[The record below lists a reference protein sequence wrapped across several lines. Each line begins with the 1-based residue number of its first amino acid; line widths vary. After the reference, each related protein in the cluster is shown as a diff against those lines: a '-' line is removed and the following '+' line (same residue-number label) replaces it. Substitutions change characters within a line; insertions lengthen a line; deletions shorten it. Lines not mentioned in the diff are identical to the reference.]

1 MKTSLKLSCLGVSDN
16 WNLEYVTRQEKPD
29 KVKCDMYLFLF
40 CLHQSGGEGGG
51 GGGALV
57 QLPMQSVPITT
68 NVVSSN
74 LDQGEVYN
82 IM

>member
-16 WNLEYVTRQEKPD
+16 WNLEYVTRQKKPD
-29 KVKCDMYLFLF
+29 KVTCDMYLFLF
-40 CLHQSGGEGGG
+40 CLHQSGEG
-51 GGGALV
+51 AVV

-68 NVVSSN
+68 DDVSSK

>member
-40 CLHQSGGEGGG
+40 CLHQSGGGGG
-51 GGGALV
+51 GGGGGLV
-57 QLPMQSVPITT
+57 QLPMKSVPITT
-68 NVVSSN
+68 DVVSSN